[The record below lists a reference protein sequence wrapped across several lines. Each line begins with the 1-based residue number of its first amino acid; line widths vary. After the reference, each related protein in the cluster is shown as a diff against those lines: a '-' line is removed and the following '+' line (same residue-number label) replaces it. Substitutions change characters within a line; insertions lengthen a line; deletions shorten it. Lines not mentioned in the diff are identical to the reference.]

1 MIGITKQRMART
13 RHGLTFAVVVLF
25 TANLAQSATSPDI
38 TMTPATL
45 DFKYLVGSALP
56 TAPKLQI
63 KSTDAALDYTL
74 SVTGTVPSSSGQCLR
89 LSATSGRH
97 RKGVCEP

>member
-13 RHGLTFAVVVLF
+13 RHGLTFAIVALS
-25 TANLAQSATSPDI
+25 TANLAQSATSPEI

-56 TAPKLQI
+56 TAPTLQI
-63 KSTDAALDYTL
+63 KSTGAALDYTL
-74 SVTGTVPSSSGQCLR
+74 SVTGTVPNYNGQWLSLSSASG
-89 LSATSGRH
+89 TTPGNV
-97 RKGVCEP
+97 KV

>member
-1 MIGITKQRMART
+1 MIGITQQQVTRAR
-13 RHGLTFAVVVLF
+13 HWLTFAILASSA
-25 TANLAQSATSPDI
+25 ANPALSATAPDI